1 MYHTPMRRDV
11 IAYIHTHWDREWYR
25 EFEVFRMRLLRVFD
39 NILDMLNE
47 EMIPSFY
54 FDGQVSALDDY
65 LEMRPEKKNIV
76 ISLIQRKKL
85 FVGPFYCL
93 TDEFL
98 TDKTCF
104 TKNLEIGIKTAK
116 KYGCNDFIGY
126 LPDTFGHSQNVVE
139 ILRDFGI
146 NKCVVWRGC
155 GDFPSEFKWCGM
167 DTVNLVRGYFNDTFS
182 IKTSI
187 EKKAELLK
195 DNLDKIAEKSGNV
208 ILLPIGADHLGVE
221 MNLQE
226 QIDAVNEILKEDYNI
241 KLGTLFD
248 YFKQVE
254 NNFNQ
259 FEWNNELRDNSKT
272 FTLQGCYSSR
282 LDLKRE
288 NIECTYLL
296 DLANRFVKQQEEKKY
311 DTLIEYAYKMLLQ
324 NQAHDS
330 ICGCSTEDVHNENL
344 IRYKKIKQ
352 IADTIL
358 DELKFKNHFEEKKII
373 NLSGKPF
380 SGIVEF
386 STVENLEGYDKI
398 DYRKGFDST
407 LLTDTQRIPITED
420 YTGINT
426 YIAEVEN
433 VKPNVID
440 YIMPVTKPSDLNITE
455 FGLENS
461 YIFLKIEDGAIYIN
475 GIKMSLV
482 DFADLGDSYNFGPK
496 KNDNGTELKILRSK
510 VILKTHLRAALKV
523 DFEGVWDVI
532 TAIITL
538 DKESTSLHFKFD
550 WMNSQKNHLLNAV
563 FELNQPIEEVFSE
576 DMNTLIKRNF
586 DSDYNIRE
594 NLPTTRGIEVKNNT
608 APMQRGLLI
617 DEKNNNLGIITKGLT
632 QYEVYKNYLYLP
644 ILRSTG
650 VISNPQN
657 PARTTPAGPPIP
669 VDSLQQIG
677 RNIAEFHVFFGNQN
691 AFEET
696 LNKVYNY
703 IVTTS

>member
-1 MYHTPMRRDV
+1 MSKEV
-11 IAYIHTHWDREWYR
+11 VAYLHTHWDREWYR

-47 EMIPSFY
+47 NMIPSFY

-65 LEMRPEKKNIV
+65 LEMRPEKKELV
-76 ISLIQRKKL
+76 LTLIRQKRL
-85 FVGPFYCL
+85 FVGPFFCL
-93 TDEFL
+93 VDEFL

-104 TKNLEIGIKTAK
+104 SKNLEIGLKIAR
-116 KYGCNDFIGY
+116 KYGCKDFIGY

-167 DTVNLVRGYFNDTFS
+167 DTVNLVRGYFNDIFS
-182 IKTSI
+182 IKTSV

-195 DNLDKIAEKSGNV
+195 DNLDKIAEKSGDV
-208 ILLPIGADHLGVE
+208 ILLPIGADHLGIE
-221 MNLQE
+221 MDIAN
-226 QIDAVNEILKEDYNI
+226 QIQAINEILKDEYHI
-241 KLGTLFD
+241 KLGSLFD
-248 YFKQVE
+248 YFKKVE
-254 NNFNQ
+254 DNFNQ

-288 NIECTYLL
+288 NVECTYLL
-296 DLANRFVKQQEEKKY
+296 DLASRFVKQQEEKKY

-352 IADTIL
+352 IANTIL
-358 DELKFKNHFEEKKII
+358 DELKFKNHFEEKKIV

-398 DYRKGFDST
+398 DYHKGFDST
-407 LLTDTQRIPITED
+407 LLTDTQRIPVTED

-426 YIAEVEN
+426 YLAEVEN
-433 VKPNVID
+433 VKSDVID
-440 YIMPVTKPSDLNITE
+440 YIMPVAKPSDLNITE
-455 FGLENS
+455 YGLENS

-496 KNDNGTELKILRSK
+496 KNDNGNELKILRSK
-510 VILKTHLRAALKV
+510 VILKTHLRVALKV

-532 TAIITL
+532 SAIITL

-550 WMNSQKNHLLNAV
+550 WMNSQKNHLLNV
-563 FELNQPIEEVFSE
+563 KFELNQSIEEVFSE

-677 RNIAEFHVFFGNQN
+677 RNVAEFHVFFGNQN

-696 LNKVYNY
+696 LNKVYSY
-703 IVTTS
+703 IVTAS